1 MKKYLFLLCI
11 LISVG
16 AKAQYLNKNIIEV
29 FWGKDSMPTFNYTL
43 TVISG
48 NDTVQPT
55 IKNQYFFGTLPL
67 EKSVTLMVESKNKK
81 VVVANVERDYLKDY
95 SVWKFRINP
104 STKEDC
110 VDRIMMKDAYI
121 TNENSSCADNHL
133 AIILHG
139 YDSYSCVMK
148 KIDNGENHHTWWKSI
163 EAGNVP
169 VFEK

>member
-1 MKKYLFLLCI
+1 MKKYLLLFSI

-16 AKAQYLNKNIIEV
+16 TKAQYLNKNIVEV
-29 FWGKDSMPTFNYTL
+29 FWNKDTMPTFNYTL

-67 EKSVTLMVESKNKK
+67 EKMVTLMLECKNKK

-95 SVWKFRINP
+95 AVWKFRVNP
-104 STKEDC
+104 AAKEDC
-110 VDRIMMKDAYI
+110 VERIMMKDNYI
-121 TNENSSCADNHL
+121 TNENSSCSENHF
-133 AIILHG
+133 AVILHG
-139 YDSYSCVMK
+139 YDSYSWVMK
-148 KIDNGENHHTWWKSI
+148 KIDNGENRHSWWKSI

-169 VFEK
+169 EFEK